1 MTEKKINAPYDNP
14 FGIWHVTTEG
24 DCEGH
29 SPRDLGFHEGYIDEI
44 ALALADKCFYS
55 LYFVAINI
63 HSLDITPT
71 RKTVDVTFGV
81 NSGTWAMTPKECV
94 TAIKDVMK
102 DRPIQVEQSCRTGA
116 VVFTTETKTKEEK
129 RQEVLA
135 KLSPEERQI
144 LGLEEP
150 KQ

>member
-1 MTEKKINAPYDNP
+1 MSAYHPTVET
-14 FGIWHVTTEG
+14 V
-24 DCEGH
+24 
-29 SPRDLGFHEGYIDEI
+29 GFPGLH
-44 ALALADKCFYS
+44 F
-55 LYFVAINI
+55 
-63 HSLDITPT
+63 
-71 RKTVDVTFGV
+71 
-81 NSGTWAMTPKECV
+81 
-94 TAIKDVMK
+94 VMK

>member
-14 FGIWHVTTEG
+14 FGIWH
-24 DCEGH
+24 
-29 SPRDLGFHEGYIDEI
+29 
-44 ALALADKCFYS
+44 
-55 LYFVAINI
+55 
-63 HSLDITPT
+63 
-71 RKTVDVTFGV
+71 
-81 NSGTWAMTPKECV
+81 
-94 TAIKDVMK
+94 
-102 DRPIQVEQSCRTGA
+102 
-116 VVFTTETKTKEEK
+116 ETKTKEEK

>member
-1 MTEKKINAPYDNP
+1 MTTNEMAQKGFNTGFRDADGNEL
-14 FGIWHVTTEG
+14 HVG
-24 DCEGH
+24 DYVRVCG
-29 SPRDLGFHEGYIDEI
+29 
-44 ALALADKCFYS
+44 
-55 LYFVAINI
+55 
-63 HSLDITPT
+63 DIGE
-71 RKTVDVTFGV
+71 VDVTFGV

-94 TAIKDVMK
+94 TAIKEVMK

>member
-1 MTEKKINAPYDNP
+1 M
-14 FGIWHVTTEG
+14 
-24 DCEGH
+24 
-29 SPRDLGFHEGYIDEI
+29 
-44 ALALADKCFYS
+44 
-55 LYFVAINI
+55 
-63 HSLDITPT
+63 TPT
-71 RKTVDVTFGV
+71 RKTVDATFGV

-94 TAIKDVMK
+94 TAIKEVMK